1 MGLRWRK
8 GALGQVFVLLAYS
21 LLSYLS
27 LSAHNAW
34 MSENT
39 EEPPPWASRVSA
51 IRSSCASSAQAGS
64 LPTPSQ
70 LKRKWPAPQLDH
82 FTRLHQ
88 NQILSPVV
96 RVAKLGLDWCL
107 VPKVA
112 SSSISHAF
120 LPFLPPLKKKPT
132 SGLSFIQKE
141 VWDRAGRLQWE
152 EHAASP
158 LPALLVARHPFARV
172 ASAFRNKLEDR
183 GRSHDG
189 EYFYT
194 TYSKQ
199 IIKHARGS
207 WSPSD
212 SEPTFS
218 EVKLISVCHLCEF
231 KFADWLLNIVPQFMS
246 WLVNITPQFVNWLL
260 DEDLE
265 KWDEHWMPVSLRCR
279 VCQLPFRY
287 VIKYENLAKEWPHL
301 LNSLGVS
308 EDERTALQLPWEN
321 RGLQQG
327 GAGGGGSL
335 KEIYMDKL
343 PTEIV
348 DKLFDKLAADFAM
361 FGYTIEDEF

>member
-120 LPFLPPLKKKPT
+120 LPFLPPLKKKQT

-218 EVKLISVCHLCEF
+218 E
-231 KFADWLLNIVPQFMS
+231 
-246 WLVNITPQFVNWLL
+246 FVNWLL

-343 PTEIV
+343 PTEVV

>member
-1 MGLRWRK
+1 MGRRWRR
-8 GALGQVFVLLAYS
+8 GAAGQVAVLAAYS

-34 MSENT
+34 MRENT
-39 EEPPPWASRVSA
+39 GEPPPWASRVAA
-51 IRSSCASSAQAGS
+51 IRASCASSARAGS
-64 LPTPSQ
+64 LPDPPQ
-70 LKRKWPAPQLDH
+70 LKRNWPAPQLNH

-88 NQILSPVV
+88 NEILSPVV

-120 LPFLPPLKKKPT
+120 LPFLPPRKAPPAP
-132 SGLSFIQKE
+132 GLSFIQKE

-158 LPALLVARHPFARV
+158 LPALLIARHPFARI
-172 ASAFRNKLEDR
+172 ASAFRNKLEER

-194 TYSKQ
+194 TYSRQ

-207 WSPSD
+207 WAPSD
-212 SEPTFS
+212 PEPTFS
-218 EVKLISVCHLCEF
+218 EFVLWLIE
-231 KFADWLLNIVPQFMS
+231 
-246 WLVNITPQFVNWLL
+246 
-260 DEDLE
+260 EDLE

-287 VIKYENLAKEWPHL
+287 VIKYENLAEEWPHL
-301 LNSLGVS
+301 LHSLGVS
-308 EDERTALQLPWEN
+308 EDERTALELPWEN
-321 RGLQQG
+321 RGPE
-327 GAGGGGSL
+327 GAGSL
-335 KEIYMDKL
+335 KTGYMDKL
-343 PTEIV
+343 PEETLL
-348 DKLFDKLAADFAM
+348 KLFNKVAADFTM
-361 FGYTIEDEF
+361 FGYTIEDQY